1 MDLKGM
7 GCDGVDRIC
16 LALDREAWQAVVTM
30 IMFVGFDKWLEI
42 S

>member
-1 MDLKGM
+1 M

-16 LALDREAWQAVVTM
+16 LALDREAWQALVDVVM
-30 IMFVGFDKWLEI
+30 NVGFRKWLEI